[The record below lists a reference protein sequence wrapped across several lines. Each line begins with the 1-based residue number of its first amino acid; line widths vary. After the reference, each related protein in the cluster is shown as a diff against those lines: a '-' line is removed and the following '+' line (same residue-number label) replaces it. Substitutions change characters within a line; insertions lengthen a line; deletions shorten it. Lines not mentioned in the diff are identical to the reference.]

1 MELATPEAETWQIV
15 MLCRG
20 GCIAKIVLFTS
31 IHFGMMVFEMG
42 PVRAEIVPMDASTL
56 PAVQHFLAERGLSA
70 SGLRGLAVTSA
81 PCREALRPGGR
92 PTILVGFKDGDR
104 LGSTLRSQIGIAS
117 GCGL

>member
-42 PVRAEIVPMDASTL
+42 PVGWCVMDASTL
-56 PAVQHFLAERGLSA
+56 PAVQHFLAEQGVIGVPAYRGLPC
-70 SGLRGLAVTSA
+70 TSA
-81 PCREALRPGGR
+81 PCQRR
-92 PTILVGFKDGDR
+92 
-104 LGSTLRSQIGIAS
+104 
-117 GCGL
+117 